1 MSDSKAAGSA
11 GLHMTLGLR
20 DVTLLGLAC
29 IVGTRWLA
37 TAAHAGPGSVKAFS
51 ADWPFCVPLTQ
62 PVVKLITLPN
72 AQLSKTYLLTYL
84 FALGSLDPSRRTR
97 CGLGQGEG

>member
-37 TAAHAGPGSVKAFS
+37 TAAHAGPGLVEAFS
-51 ADWPFCVPLTQ
+51 AD
-62 PVVKLITLPN
+62 
-72 AQLSKTYLLTYL
+72 
-84 FALGSLDPSRRTR
+84 
-97 CGLGQGEG
+97 